1 MPKLPDTYTIFARFL
16 PVILSALPFFILWF
30 YLSDN
35 VQFKELVSFIL
46 SIKFWGGITFSI
58 AVLYLY
64 SLTIREIS
72 KHFQRKYFTDDEA
85 RGFPTTYLMTYTNA
99 TFSDCY
105 KDKYRKLILDRFDF
119 ELLNKEEEE
128 ADPIEAKKRLN
139 EATELVKEVIGDG
152 RLVLDH
158 NIRFG
163 FFRNLIGGTIISIP
177 LCVAF
182 IILGVFWVENYKS
195 SSLMLGVL
203 LFFYLIVFILRKPI
217 LVYNGEAY
225 ARKLLA
231 EFMVGSDKRT

>member
-1 MPKLPDTYTIFARFL
+1 MPKLLDTYTFIARFL
-16 PVILSALPFFILWF
+16 PVILSALPIFIFWF

-46 SIKFWGGITFSI
+46 SIKFLGSITFSI
-58 AVLYLY
+58 AVFYLY

-72 KHFQRKYFTDDEA
+72 KHFQRKYFTGDEA
-85 RGFPTTYLMTYTNA
+85 RGFPTTYLMTYTNS

-105 KDKYRKLILDRFDF
+105 KDKYRNLILDRFDF
-119 ELLNKEEEE
+119 ELLNKEEEK
-128 ADPIEAKKRLN
+128 ADPIEGKKRLN

-163 FFRNLIGGTIISIP
+163 FCRNFIGGTIISML

-195 SSLMLGVL
+195 LSLTLGI
-203 LFFYLIVFILRKPI
+203 LFFIYLALFILRKPI

-225 ARKLLA
+225 AKKLLA
-231 EFMVGSDKRT
+231 EFMVSKPRT